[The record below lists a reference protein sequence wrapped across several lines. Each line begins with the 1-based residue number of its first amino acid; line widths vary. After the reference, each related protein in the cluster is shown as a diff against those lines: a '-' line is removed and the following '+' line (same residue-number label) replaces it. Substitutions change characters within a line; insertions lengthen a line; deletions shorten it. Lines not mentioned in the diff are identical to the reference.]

1 MLLGRRVKD
10 DYLPDW
16 ILTWMQAYPDDAHVA
31 GGTDSPATLLQS
43 SFGRDPCGG
52 VQTVAA
58 GSAIQMASLL
68 R

>member
-1 MLLGRRVKD
+1 MRSCVLLGRRVKD

-16 ILTWMQAYPDDAHVA
+16 TPGNRHIQTMRMYLEEQIL
-31 GGTDSPATLLQS
+31 L
-43 SFGRDPCGG
+43 RDPCGR

-58 GSAIQMASLL
+58 GSAVQMASLL